1 MIKSFLFQNFPHKNV
16 YFRRN
21 LEKKGNFGRKKELS
35 TKKRPEGRC
44 CFHRGMLINLLTRQC
59 TNDKGG
65 VSCYAFEGSFG
76 LRSQGESCTAC
87 SRGVVNV
94 PMDNCDLH
102 ERGSITASKRS
113 NLSNPARKCGV

>member
-35 TKKRPEGRC
+35 TKKRPEGRYA
-44 CFHRGMLINLLTRQC
+44 FHWGMLINATIEL
-59 TNDKGG
+59 GG
-65 VSCYAFEGSFG
+65 VS
-76 LRSQGESCTAC
+76 LRSRGVSLRSRGVSLR
-87 SRGVVNV
+87 SRGVVNAPV
-94 PMDNCDLH
+94 DNYDLL
-102 ERGSITASKRS
+102 EQGPITASKRS